1 MNVGQSFCLIHQ
13 KIKSVTG
20 ESAVMV
26 EDLAFREFV
35 PHQNPCAQCGRPIMA
50 PAWIEAGSRKMSYL
64 WVCSA
69 CNYRFAAVAFFEGG
83 QSEPAERAA

>member
-1 MNVGQSFCLIHQ
+1 M
-13 KIKSVTG
+13 
-20 ESAVMV
+20 A

-50 PAWIEAGSRKMSYL
+50 PAWIEAGSRRMSYL

-69 CNYRFAAVAFFEGG
+69 CNYRFATVAFFEDA

>member
-1 MNVGQSFCLIHQ
+1 MLVSPSVSFIQ
-13 KIKSVTG
+13 NEKRTRG
-20 ESAVMV
+20 ERVML

-50 PAWIEAGSRKMSYL
+50 PAWIEAGSRRMSYL

-69 CNYRFAAVAFFEGG
+69 CNYRFAAVAFFEDG